1 VTRCDGCG
9 VVIDLVKLSSWKTV
23 CGSLRYSR
31 SICVDQLG
39 FKIVGKRMPC
49 IPDWTLDFGDP
60 WLEEEQDGKLKAWR
74 LDSNLGHPSRHGQK
88 TSEVDQ

>member
-9 VVIDLVKLSSWKTV
+9 FVIDLVKLSSWKTV

-60 WLEEEQDGKLKAWR
+60 WAGR
-74 LDSNLGHPSRHGQK
+74 R
-88 TSEVDQ
+88 TRREVESVET